1 MKNKKPTHGGKRK
14 GAGRKKKEDT
24 VVVRVRVSKL
34 DQIKK
39 INSEK

>member
-1 MKNKKPTHGGKRK
+1 MKKNNTHGGKRK
-14 GAGRKKKEDT
+14 GSGRKKKEDT